1 MLEHKSKFLLKGIFR
16 KTKTYKGCY
25 GFEKLDVATKLHL
38 IFFFFFNNNY
48 LPENILGSIKNY
60 CIIFGSLY
68 NEKGHS

>member
-38 IFFFFFNNNY
+38 IFFFFFQ
-48 LPENILGSIKNY
+48 
-60 CIIFGSLY
+60 
-68 NEKGHS
+68 